1 MAKLPVP
8 KLKKPA
14 PPPPAKKQSKIPT
27 TSAKKFTIA
36 AWTGAGEGEKV
47 IVYGVTGRGKTSLC
61 RLLPNA
67 VFVGADPG
75 GSKIRNLDGTPLNWI
90 PSIETFQDVR
100 DVFHSNIFE
109 SAENIVVET
118 ATDIEQW
125 GLAHTLANVPKPK
138 SQGGGQATN
147 VHDYGYHEGFSHWCD
162 TMSLLLSDFD
172 RWIRK
177 GKNVILT
184 AQETTIKWKTS
195 GVEDF
200 LMAAP
205 ELHHSR
211 TASTLL
217 AYLRWADHIL
227 RIDYANTFVKDGRA
241 SPTKERAIFTEGDAT
256 FFAKSRTIPAE
267 FSVVEFK
274 SPEDDSIWRLLFN
287 EN

>member
-1 MAKLPVP
+1 MPYPKS

-14 PPPPAKKQSKIPT
+14 PPPPTKKQIPI
-27 TSAKKFTIA
+27 SVKKFTIA

-61 RLLPNA
+61 RLLPNS

-75 GSKIRNLDGTPLNWI
+75 GSKIRNLDGTPLNYI
-90 PSIETFQDVR
+90 SGIETFQDVR
-100 DVFHSNIFE
+100 DVFHSNMLFE
-109 SAENIVVET
+109 PVENIIVET
-118 ATDIEQW
+118 ITDVEQW
-125 GLAHTLANVPKPK
+125 GLVHTLATVPKPK
-138 SQGGGQATN
+138 SQGGGPATN

-162 TMSLLLSDFD
+162 TMSLLLPDFD

-200 LMAAP
+200 LMSAP

-217 AYLRWADHIL
+217 AYLRWADHIF

-256 FFAKSRTIPAE
+256 FFAESRTIPAE

-287 EN
+287 KEK